1 MKLLDFVDGFLCCYE
16 HRGILVIVGPHACN
30 LAELVRQRA
39 LAPVATA
46 GNPLEF
52 PIERPLLIGGHALDG
67 TNLMQFSGLMRD
79 RFLLGID
86 IPARRTCWHR
96 RVDMVTLGAFDWF
109 LFLVLLLFL
118 LLVLLLA
125 SVEFMDTF
133 LKQILHLAE
142 ETRVVPAMV

>member
-16 HRGILVIVGPHACN
+16 HGGILVIVGPHACN
-30 LAELVRQRA
+30 LAELVRQCA

-52 PIERPLLIGGHALDG
+52 PVERPLLIGGHALDG
-67 TNLMQFSGLMRD
+67 TNLMQFSSLMRN
-79 RFLLGID
+79 RFLFGID
-86 IPARRTCWHR
+86 IPARRTRWHR

-109 LFLVLLLFL
+109 LLLVLLLFL
-118 LLVLLLA
+118 LFVILVA
-125 SVEFMDTF
+125 SVEFVDAF

-142 ETRVVPAMV
+142 KARVVAAMV